1 MRGVN
6 KVIILGNL
14 GKDPEVKYMPSG
26 NAVASFSLATDES
39 YTDKSTG
46 QKIQKTEWHS
56 IKMFGKLA
64 EIAGQYL
71 KKGSKVYIEGK
82 LQTRK
87 WQDAASG
94 QDRYAT
100 EIVVDMGGQM
110 QMLDGRGAEQPPVDG
125 GWGGGS
131 SDFQGGAPSGGYGG
145 GSAPAGQGAGKPK
158 QPAAPQPVD
167 DFDDDIPF

>member
-6 KVIILGNL
+6 KVLLIGLL

-64 EIAGQYL
+64 EIAGQYI

-82 LQTRK
+82 LQTSK
-87 WQDAASG
+87 WQDKESG
-94 QDRYAT
+94 QDRYKT
-100 EIVVDMGGQM
+100 EIVADQM
-110 QMLDGRGAEQPPVDG
+110 QMLDGKSESSPEQ
-125 GWGGGS
+125 
-131 SDFQGGAPSGGYGG
+131 QYQQT
-145 GSAPAGQGAGKPK
+145 GQMKVK
-158 QPAAPQPVD
+158 QQPAPPTD
-167 DFDDDIPF
+167 DFSDDIPF

>member
-64 EIAGQYL
+64 EIAGQYI
-71 KKGSKVYIEGK
+71 KKGSKVLVEGRLTPDK
-82 LQTRK
+82 ATGGPRI
-87 WQDAASG
+87 WTG
-94 QDRYAT
+94 QDGAPRASFEVT
-100 EIVVDMGGQM
+100 GNTVKF
-110 QMLDGRGAEQPPVDG
+110 LSSRGE
-125 GWGGGS
+125 GGG
-131 SDFQGGAPSGGYGG
+131 
-145 GSAPAGQGAGKPK
+145 GAGGT
-158 QPAAPQPVD
+158 APMHEPDAVMAED
-167 DFDDDIPF
+167 SDDIPF

>member
-6 KVIILGNL
+6 KCILIGLL

-64 EIAGQYL
+64 EIAGQYI

-82 LQTRK
+82 LQTSK
-87 WQDAASG
+87 WQDKESG
-94 QDRYAT
+94 QDRYKT
-100 EIVVDMGGQM
+100 EIVADQM
-110 QMLDGRGAEQPPVDG
+110 QMLDGKSESSPEQ
-125 GWGGGS
+125 
-131 SDFQGGAPSGGYGG
+131 QYQQT
-145 GSAPAGQGAGKPK
+145 GQMKGKQ
-158 QPAAPQPVD
+158 QPAPPID
-167 DFDDDIPF
+167 DFSDDIPF